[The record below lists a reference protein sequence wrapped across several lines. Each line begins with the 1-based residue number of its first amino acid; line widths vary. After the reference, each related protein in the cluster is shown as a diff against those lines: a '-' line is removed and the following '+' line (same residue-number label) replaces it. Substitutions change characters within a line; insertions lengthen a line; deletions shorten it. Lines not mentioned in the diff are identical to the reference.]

1 MRDAGMM
8 LLAQSNINTVF
19 VQRNTNKNQSLVQI
33 KKQQDKT
40 RPPKGTGTHTNK
52 VPFLVGA
59 IC

>member
-1 MRDAGMM
+1 MM

-40 RPPKGTGTHTNK
+40 FPPKGTGTHTNK

-59 IC
+59 TC